1 MENEDVRVDGKI
13 VHMEYGTIGDNDTI
27 AMAFRFETEDQR
39 FPVLIGRL
47 FMNSVDNE
55 KRALETMRSLGWNG
69 SLTIESLEDLLF
81 GSRPLIGKTASL
93 VVEKDPK
100 YGWQVKFI
108 NAVGGRMLKKVFGAA
123 ELRER
128 FAAKSASP
136 RGIQAAGIK
145 PVTQPPATDSEGLP
159 F

>member
-1 MENEDVRVDGKI
+1 MESDIRVEGKI
-13 VHMEYGTIGDNDTI
+13 AHMEYGTIGENDTLAI
-27 AMAFRFETEDQR
+27 ALRFETDDDR
-39 FPVLIGRL
+39 FRVLIGRL

-55 KRALETMRSLGWNG
+55 KRSLETLRSLGWNG
-69 SLTIESLEDLLF
+69 ALTADSLEDLLF

-93 VVEKDPK
+93 VVERDPK

-108 NAVGGRMLKKVFGAA
+108 NAVGGRMLKKVFGPT

-128 FAAKSASP
+128 FAAKAAAP

-145 PVTQPPATDSEGLP
+145 PAAPPVDADGIP